1 MKKAQ
6 LVIDAQN
13 GMFQEGDVFH
23 INRQFNGG
31 IYSKWYFCERA

>member
-23 INRQFNGG
+23 N
-31 IYSKWYFCERA
+31 SKNKESNLVDN